1 MNELWT
7 KFVLGIL
14 AVALVT
20 VAAAAQ
26 TKKKPVVKKV
36 VTPVAVDSQ
45 PDPSP
50 TPTATHKKNERPSAT
65 PDFTQNAVA
74 FTPVYFYEF
83 SRPGFLVEKVLIEH
97 DEAGK
102 GTISFLKQ
110 DAEETIS
117 EPIEVTA
124 ATLEKIRAALANLNF
139 LDSTES
145 YQYEK
150 DYPHLGNI
158 TFTVK
163 RDRRS
168 RTAKFNWTTNKDAKI
183 LMDEYRKLSAQS
195 VWTVEINTA
204 RENQPLLTPGLMDA
218 LLGRF
223 DRGEIADPPTLV
235 PFLTELSNDERMP
248 LMARNRAAKL
258 IKRIKLQKPARK

>member
-1 MNELWT
+1 MNKLWT
-7 KFVLGIL
+7 KFVFVIL
-14 AVALVT
+14 AVALIA
-20 VAAAAQ
+20 VAGAAQ

-36 VTPVAVDSQ
+36 VTPGATDPQ
-45 PDPSP
+45 PVPSS
-50 TPTATHKKNERPSAT
+50 TPTTTHKKNERPTAT
-65 PDFTQNAVA
+65 PDLIAKKPAA

-83 SRPGFLVEKVLIEH
+83 SRPGFVVEKVLIEH

-117 EPIEVTA
+117 EPLEVTA
-124 ATLEKIRAALANLNF
+124 ATLEKIRTALTNLNF

-158 TFTVK
+158 TFTLK
-163 RDRRS
+163 RDGRS

-204 RENQPLLTPGLMDA
+204 RENQPLLTPGLIDA
-218 LLGRF
+218 LDSYLGRN
-223 DRGEIADPPTLV
+223 EISDPPHLL
-235 PFLTELSNDERMP
+235 PFLTQLSTDERLP
-248 LMARNRAAKL
+248 LIARNHLSRL
-258 IKRIKLQKPARK
+258 IKQIEKELKK